1 MRILTILAIALAAAA
16 AAPAANAV
24 ICYTLLDRNDAVLY
38 RGSAPPVDMSDQGA
52 PQRQALRRQHEY
64 LMIAD
69 VENCQAV
76 AASGAAG
83 YRPAT
88 VDEIVSEM
96 RGYLSYG
103 GISSAPGRV
112 GGGAIGGG
120 GGGEVAAP
128 ASGGAASA
136 PRGRY

>member
-1 MRILTILAIALAAAA
+1 MRTLTILAIALATAA

-24 ICYTLLDRNDAVLY
+24 ICYTLLDRNDTMLY
-38 RGSAPPVDMSDQGA
+38 RGSSAPVDMSDQGA
-52 PQRQALRRQHEY
+52 AQREALRRQHEY

-69 VENCQAV
+69 AENCQAV
-76 AASGAAG
+76 AASSGAAG

-103 GISSAPGRV
+103 GVSSAPGQT
-112 GGGAIGGG
+112 GGGGG

-128 ASGGAASA
+128 ASGGAASGS
-136 PRGRY
+136 RGRY